1 MDPHECNQQAEISEI
16 KTILTSIV
24 KEFYGNGR
32 KGLAR
37 EFPELRISVENLT
50 ATIAAQTKVISD
62 LVQFQ
67 SSFNAVEKYKEKQ
80 GISNRAKVAI
90 IITAIIGICSMG
102 CTLIVNLAK

>member
-1 MDPHECNQQAEISEI
+1 MEAHDCNQQAEISEI
-16 KTILTSIV
+16 TTILKGLV
-24 KEFYGNGR
+24 KEFYGNGQ

-37 EFPELRISVENLT
+37 EFPELRTSVENLT

-80 GISNRAKVAI
+80 GISNRARVAI
-90 IITAIIGICSMG
+90 IITAIIGFCSMA
-102 CTLIVNLAK
+102 CTMIVKFV